1 MNFFADEYRNN
12 IDFQKKY
19 ISSQTQKPAKKYRC
33 ICPLFTRIR
42 NYCSECNCYICSCS
56 CSCCS
61 CNTERIRS
69 FIKNHPYC
77 FYSIIGGIILFII
90 ILIII
95 IAVSVKKS
103 KKGTEGIEGKESTD
117 YIDILKNIGDNDKG
131 TLTQF
136 CDYLSAKAS
145 NLNEE
150 QKVNLAY
157 KWITENIEYD
167 EDGSVERDPEK
178 FFPSKTTVCSG
189 FAHLFYRMLKAMNYN
204 EDNIRNITGY
214 AKGST
219 YSVYE
224 EPTVEHEWN
233 AVKINGKWCL
243 IDATWDAGQK
253 EYRYFCTKPECF
265 VRDHLPQEEEKENQ
279 FLDNPISLQTYHNYV
294 LTTGLFCKYN
304 VEIKEDISIYNK
316 CNGKFT
322 VKYNYDSE
330 LNLYISPEE
339 NIEIDIAYID
349 KGFDVNFKA
358 SQKGK
363 YNLVMFLVTENI
375 DYTTSIGTVHVNCE

>member
-1 MNFFADEYRNN
+1 MNFFSDEIRNN
-12 IDFQKKY
+12 YDITKKY
-19 ISSQTQKPAKKYRC
+19 FNSQTQKSGKKYRC
-33 ICPLFTRIR
+33 KCPLFKRIR
-42 NYCSECNCYICSCS
+42 NNFSKCNCNKCFCS

-69 FIKNHPYC
+69 FMKNHPYC

-95 IAVSVKKS
+95 IALSVKKS
-103 KKGTEGIEGKESTD
+103 KKGTGDSTD
-117 YIDILKNIGDNDKG
+117 YLDILKNIGDNDKG
-131 TLTQF
+131 TLTKF

-145 NLNEE
+145 NLKEE

-157 KWITENIEYD
+157 KWITENIKYD
-167 EDGSVERDPEK
+167 EDGSVERDPDK
-178 FFPSKTTVCSG
+178 FFQSKTTVCSG
-189 FAHLFYRMLKAMNYN
+189 YAHLFYRMLKAMNYN

-219 YSVYE
+219 YSVYK
-224 EPTVEHEWN
+224 EPTVDHEWN

-243 IDATWDAGQK
+243 IDATWDAGVK
-253 EYRYFCTKPECF
+253 DYKYFCTKPQCF
-265 VRDHLPQEEEKENQ
+265 VRDHLPTENENQ
-279 FLDNPISLQTYHNYV
+279 FLDNPISLQTYHNYI

-330 LNLYISPEE
+330 FDLYIDHEE
-339 NIEIDIAYID
+339 KIETNVEYINN
-349 KGFDVNFKA
+349 GFDANFKA
-358 SQKGK
+358 SEKGK
-363 YNLVMFLVTENI
+363 YELAMFLINEDVN
-375 DYTTSIGTVHVNCE
+375 YIGTVHINCE